1 MKKSLLAL
9 LISSVFVIAGC
20 EDGKMTQTVLEAEKQ
35 IVHLGTE
42 LKNAQSDLAKK
53 EAEVAKL
60 SGVKAENEK
69 LKAEL
74 EKAQQNTALNVE
86 IVKIFDKKDVIKH
99 KVDPKEE
106 FAIEESTVSSI
117 VTLPKT
123 NFDWLN
129 QLLINQ
135 AYDYNEEESRK
146 LKNPTEEEFKKHR
159 EEVYQGLLESTKTEP
174 TIGYD
179 EHIHSTF
186 MGQRNNIT
194 TFLMT
199 HYSYTG
205 GAHGMHHTQYINV
218 DLAKKV
224 VIGLNDLISPKNQ
237 AQLKELL
244 WENYSRERVDENGK
258 YNGFGDKKE
267 FRISDQFYFTPEGI
281 AFVYPPYE
289 LGAYAEGDIE
299 VEADWYSINKLLNSD
314 YQRGEKDGFFAEEL
328 EN

>member
-9 LISSVFVIAGC
+9 LISSVFVITGC

-35 IVHLGTE
+35 IVQLGTE
-42 LKNAQSDLAKK
+42 LKNTQSELAKK
-53 EAEVAKL
+53 ETEIAEL
-60 SGVKAENEK
+60 SGVRAENEK

-74 EKAQQNTALNVE
+74 EKAQQNTALHVE
-86 IVKIFDKKDVIKH
+86 IVKIFDKQEVIKH
-99 KVDPKEE
+99 NVDPKEE

-135 AYDYNEEESRK
+135 AYDHNEEQGRK
-146 LKNPTEEEFKKHR
+146 LKNPTEEEFKKFR
-159 EEVYQGLLESTKTEP
+159 EDVYQGLVESTKIEP

-179 EHIHSTF
+179 EHIYSNF
-186 MGQRNNIT
+186 IGQRNNIA
-194 TFLMT
+194 TFLMA

-205 GAHGMHHTQYINV
+205 GAHGMHYTQYINV
-218 DLAKKV
+218 DLAKKA
-224 VIGLNDLISPKNQ
+224 IISLNDLISQKDQ
-237 AQLKELL
+237 AQLKEIL

-267 FRISDQFYFTPEGI
+267 FRISDQFYFTSEGI
-281 AFVYPPYE
+281 VFVYPPYE
-289 LGAYAEGDIE
+289 LGAYAEGNIE
-299 VEADWYSINKLLNSD
+299 IEADWHSINKLLNSD
-314 YQRGEKDGFFAEEL
+314 YQRDEKDGFFAEEL